1 MNTIEAIAE
10 RRSIRRFKD
19 TNIPDGIIVKILN
32 AGIQAPSGKNRQ
44 PWHFVVVKQDKRP
57 EMIRIM
63 REAIGK
69 VKKEGG
75 DTGSSEWTVALEADE
90 TLNDSDKTITVT
102 AGQLWQ
108 VLSIRLEF
116 TTTATV
122 GDRQLVIQWRDDSDD
137 IVGEVKA
144 GIVQAAS
151 NTYYYEFAPALA
163 DLLAVRDS
171 DWLMTPLPPTLF
183 LPAGYDLRI
192 WDNNAVDAAADDLII
207 QMMYAYKTV

>member
-1 MNTIEAIAE
+1 MPISLTDQSSQPPGGMEVVQPTAA
-10 RRSIRRFKD
+10 D
-19 TNIPDGIIVKILN
+19 LN
-32 AGIQAPSGKNRQ
+32 ATVTIA
-44 PWHFVVVKQDKRP
+44 
-57 EMIRIM
+57 
-63 REAIGK
+63 
-69 VKKEGG
+69 
-75 DTGSSEWTVALEADE
+75 GSNEWTVALEADE

-108 VLSIRLEF
+108 ILNIRLEF

-122 GDRQLVIQWRDDSDD
+122 GDRQIVIQWRDDSDD
-137 IVGEVKA
+137 VVGEVKA
-144 GIVQAAS
+144 GVVQAAS
-151 NTYYYEFAPALA
+151 DTYYYEFAPALA